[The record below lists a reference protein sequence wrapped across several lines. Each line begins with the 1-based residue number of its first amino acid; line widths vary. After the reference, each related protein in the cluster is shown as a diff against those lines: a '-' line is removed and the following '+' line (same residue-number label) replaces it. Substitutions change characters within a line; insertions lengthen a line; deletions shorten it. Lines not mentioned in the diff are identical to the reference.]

1 MSLRCCFHQATSVD
15 PLNSGPRIAL
25 SVEQDLL
32 WALLGSHSGLVNPHM
47 HVPIKFTVAKARLV
61 LAVGALIVHSNV
73 LQALSLQSQLQGYKF
88 AVCTAMRYKFADCEG
103 INLQFVQLFF
113 LSWMVLGVQ
122 LN

>member
-32 WALLGSHSGLVNPHM
+32 WALLGSHSGLANPHM

-88 AVCTAMRYKFADCEG
+88 ADCEG
-103 INLQFVQLFF
+103 INLQFVQLSF
-113 LSWMVLGVQ
+113 LSFMVLGVQ